1 MSVAAITSIERRAI
15 STVVGIFSLRMLGL
29 FMILPV
35 FSIYAN
41 QLNNVTPLLIGVAL
55 GIYGLTQALL
65 QIPFGF
71 LSDRVGRKPVIIL
84 GLLLFAGGSVI
95 AALSDSIYG
104 VILGRSL
111 QGASAIGCVMMA
123 LISDLTREKIRVWAM
138 AVLGLSI
145 GISFMLAMV
154 LGPMLSNF
162 AGVRS
167 IFWITAG
174 LSLLA
179 IAVLIRYVPDPVQGA
194 GGHGVIPQIKHLPS
208 VLADKALMP
217 LNFGVFALHASLVAL
232 FLKLPEVLAN
242 VGILPEKTGQFYFLV
257 FLGSLFSTA
266 LGLFWMEKQQKT
278 RVGITI
284 SIAILGVSIFSILGL
299 ANQWL
304 GLAVGLWAFFT
315 AFNILEASLPSLVS
329 KLALESWK
337 GTALGIYSSLQFFG
351 IFVGGIIG
359 GWLDMTYGMVG
370 IVLFCITLTLTWFL
384 WIFTGNLRGA

>member
-1 MSVAAITSIERRAI
+1 MTSIERRAMSAVI
-15 STVVGIFSLRMLGL
+15 GIFSLRMLGL

-35 FSIYAN
+35 FSIYAK
-41 QLNNVTPLLIGVAL
+41 QLNGVTPLLIGIAL

-71 LSDRVGRKPVIIL
+71 LSDRVGRKPVIIF
-84 GLLLFAGGSVI
+84 GLLLFAVGSVI

-123 LISDLTREKIRVWAM
+123 LLSDLTREQVRVWAM

-167 IFWITAG
+167 IFWITGG

-179 IAVLIRYVPDPVQGA
+179 IVVLMTYVPDPVQGA
-194 GGHGVIPQIKHLPS
+194 GGHGVIPQTKHLPS
-208 VLADKALMP
+208 VLTDKALMP
-217 LNFGVFALHASLVAL
+217 LNFGVFVLHASLVAL
-232 FLKLPEVLAN
+232 FLKLPGVLAG
-242 VGILPEKTGQFYFLV
+242 VGILPEKTGQFYFWV

-266 LGLFWMEKQQKT
+266 IGLFWMEKRQKT
-278 RVGITI
+278 RLGI
-284 SIAILGVSIFSILGL
+284 ILSVLILALSTFSILGC
-299 ANQWL
+299 ARQWL
-304 GLAVGLWAFFT
+304 GVALSLGAFFT

-329 KLALESWK
+329 KLAPASWK
-337 GTALGIYSSLQFFG
+337 GTALGVYSSLQFFG
-351 IFVGGIIG
+351 IFVGGIVG
-359 GWLDMTYGMVG
+359 GWLDATYGMVG
-370 IVLFCITLTLTWFL
+370 VVLFCITLTLTWFL